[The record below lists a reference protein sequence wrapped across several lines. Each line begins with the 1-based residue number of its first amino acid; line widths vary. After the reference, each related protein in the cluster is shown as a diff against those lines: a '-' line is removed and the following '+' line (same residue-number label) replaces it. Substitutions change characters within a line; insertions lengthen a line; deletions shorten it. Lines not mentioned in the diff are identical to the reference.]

1 MFIPFILYFL
11 LQMTG
16 SSKGLCLCVLMGL
29 PASGKTS
36 LIKRLKTYYSKS
48 DFVHMISITYDD
60 YLSFE
65 IKDHSISED
74 GINEYYKMT
83 LTPTLTTVPLTITND
98 AHSKNLTWK
107 EERQYMLKLVESF
120 ILFLLGISQPY
131 IALHAE
137 KNPELCSCFN
147 REYSFL
153 SNKSHVIFI
162 DDNMY
167 YRSMRYSY
175 YQLARYFKISY
186 CQIYLKVK
194 LEDALKRNVDRG
206 NSVVTSETI
215 SKMSFLFEEPNL
227 MVNHWEKQTLCI
239 TGDCNDESLNN
250 IVSFIDDSFHYI
262 AQFLN
267 SNDQVTSTFSKIEN
281 LKNCYHQIDI
291 LLRKYI
297 TIEMN
302 RIKINSNDIS
312 FSNHGK
318 TLNDKRKLFFNAL
331 RSNEGF
337 YDCSG
342 FFINLNEV
350 ADDVLAGTFKEEIIK
365 AFLNFNVEQSL

>member
-1 MFIPFILYFL
+1 
-11 LQMTG
+11 MTD
-16 SSKGLCLCVLMGL
+16 SSKGLCLCILMGL

-36 LIKRLKTYYSKS
+36 LIKQLKAYYSKS

-60 YLSFE
+60 YLSFK
-65 IKDHSISED
+65 IKDHSISDDIED
-74 GINEYYKMT
+74 FYKMT
-83 LTPTLTTVPLTITND
+83 LTLTLTTVPLTITND
-98 AHSKNLTWK
+98 ACSKNLTWK
-107 EERQYMLKLVESF
+107 EKRQNVLKLVESF
-120 ILFLLGISQPY
+120 VLFLLGISQPY

-137 KNPELCSCFN
+137 KSLELCSCFN
-147 REYSFL
+147 HEYSFL

-175 YQLARYFKISY
+175 YQLARHFKISY

-194 LEDALKRNVDRG
+194 LEDALKRNADRE

-215 SKMSFLFEEPNL
+215 YKMSSLFEEPDL
-227 MVNHWEKQTLCI
+227 MMNHWEKHTLCLN
-239 TGDCNDESLNN
+239 GDYNDESLNN
-250 IVSFIDDSFHYI
+250 IVNFIDDSFHYT

-267 SNDQVTSTFSKIEN
+267 SNDQVISTCSKIEN
-281 LKNCYHQIDI
+281 LKNCYHQVDI

-302 RIKINSNDIS
+302 RIKINSNETS

-331 RSNEGF
+331 KSNEGF
-337 YDCSG
+337 YNCSG

-350 ADDVLAGTFKEEIIK
+350 AGDVLTGTFEEEIVK
-365 AFLNFNVEQSL
+365 AFLNFNVEQNL